1 MIKIEVFGSKKR
13 EMTTVISQIIR
24 EAAKVFKKD
33 NFQVDVCLINNREM
47 LKLNRRF
54 RGRNKLTSIL
64 SFPSSTKFL
73 YPKNFLPYQGEI
85 FLNLSFIKKEAKS
98 NKIPLQQNMAIL
110 LIHGLL
116 HLFGFNHKNKKETLK
131 MEAREEKIL
140 SSRTLL
146 SFLSKFGVK

>member
-85 FLNLSFIKKEAKS
+85 FLNLSSIKKEAKS

>member
-85 FLNLSFIKKEAKS
+85 FLNLSSIKKEAKS

-116 HLFGFNHKNKKETLK
+116 HLFGFNHKNKKEALK
-131 MEAREEKIL
+131 MEAREEGIL
-140 SSRTLL
+140 RSRTFL
-146 SFLSKFGVK
+146 SFLNKFGVK